1 MKKTFAVMMVAGI
14 IGMGTTATAG
24 DVKSA
29 TDAAVTVT
37 ENAIAADTQQTFTGM
52 VNKAGKQ
59 IILSTDEKTY
69 LLGGSGLD
77 KIIGKKV
84 NITGKLVKGDT
95 IDTIV
100 VEKAELMG

>member
-29 TDAAVTVT
+29 KDAEPTVT
-37 ENAIAADTQQTFTGM
+37 GIAIAAETQQTFTGM

-69 LLGGSGLD
+69 ILGGSGLE
-77 KIIGKKV
+77 KIVGKKV
-84 NITGKLVKGDT
+84 NITGTLLKGET

-100 VEKAELMG
+100 VEKAELIS